1 MASQRTEATR
11 RAGGQGRAASS
22 AGRPRSLV
30 TFERALDERLSGKAP
45 VELRP
50 WRLAALGLLLVAAA
64 LYVSPLRAFFV
75 QQDRYQR
82 EVATLAQARTE
93 NQALHTQIV
102 RMRTKDFI
110 TRQARLQ
117 YQLVQPGMQA
127 FVVKGLPEP
136 SSSAMPG
143 TDEQA
148 APKVPSMTLPERLQD
163 LWRTLR
169 E

>member
-1 MASQRTEATR
+1 M
-11 RAGGQGRAASS
+11 
-22 AGRPRSLV
+22 
-30 TFERALDERLSGKAP
+30 
-45 VELRP
+45 
-50 WRLAALGLLLVAAA
+50 LGLLLVAAA
-64 LYVSPLRAFFV
+64 FYVSPLRAFFV

-82 EVATLAQARTE
+82 QVAALDQAKTR
-93 NQALHTQIV
+93 NGALKTQIA
-102 RMRTKDFI
+102 RMGTRDYI

-136 SSSAMPG
+136 GPDATADP
-143 TDEQA
+143 TEQTA
-148 APKVPSMTLPERLQD
+148 VKTPAMTLPERLQD